1 MRIAKQTEEQL
12 FTAARTAKSFSDEPV
27 SDAQLRKIAELV
39 RWPPTMANSNPLRI
53 AFLRSPQARERLIP
67 LLTEPNRPKTAS
79 APAAAILAIDLDFH
93 EHIPRLYPVGA
104 HLRDRF
110 HADAESRERSA
121 TFSGAMQ
128 AGYFILAVRAVGL
141 AAGPM
146 LGFDK
151 AAVDAEFF
159 ARRSWKSILVV
170 NLGHPGERP
179 WRERLPRLEHG
190 EYVEYV

>member
-1 MRIAKQTEEQL
+1 MRIDKRTEELL
-12 FTAARTAKSFSDEPV
+12 FTEARTAKSFSDEPV
-27 SDAQLRKIAELV
+27 SDAQLREIAELV
-39 RWPPTMANSNPLRI
+39 RWPPTMANTNPLRI
-53 AFLRSPQARERLIP
+53 AFLRSVGARERLIP
-67 LLTEPNRPKTAS
+67 LLTEANRAKTAS
-79 APAAAILAIDLDFH
+79 APVAAILAIDLEFH

-110 HADAESRERSA
+110 QADAEDRERAA

-128 AGYFILAVRAVGL
+128 AGYFILAARAVGL

-159 ARRSWKSILVV
+159 AGRPWRSILVV
-170 NLGHPGERP
+170 NLGMPGDRP

-190 EYVEYV
+190 EFVEYR